1 VRRALSPLETPAL
14 VAFWW
19 VLFVAAEIGLRASL
33 NLQGDALVRFE
44 NVATAQQMS
53 AITAAVMV
61 AALAG
66 WGQVLRAITVEQ
78 HERMY
83 GR

>member
-1 VRRALSPLETPAL
+1 M
-14 VAFWW
+14 
-19 VLFVAAEIGLRASL
+19 
-33 NLQGDALVRFE
+33 RFE
-44 NVATAQQMS
+44 NVAS
-53 AITAAVMV
+53 ARQWSVITAAVML

-83 GR
+83 RPGPI